1 MKRSLLLVSLFAGLL
16 SGCSQDSEVVESV
29 SRPDGKSQIVITGEG
44 ITSTRADGSGKVE
57 FTGGYATGAGLY
69 DGDAQAAVKAV
80 AYDGYRLTQF
90 EGGPS
95 GESTTLTGAN
105 AYEFDIQRQDWQ
117 FSVSFKKEYLISL
130 IAESGGTVAGG
141 GTVLD
146 GENITV
152 TATPTAGYSFLGWYE
167 GATKV
172 SSLASYIF
180 TVSSNRTLTSS
191 LFMRISDFC

>member
-29 SRPDGKSQIVITGEG
+29 SRPEGKSQIVITGEG

-69 DGDAQAAVKAV
+69 DGDAQAAVQAV
-80 AYDGYRLTQF
+80 AYDGYRLAQF
-90 EGGPS
+90 TGGPS
-95 GESTTLTGAN
+95 GESPTLTGAN

-117 FSVSFKKEYLISL
+117 FSVSFKKEYTIELV
-130 IAESGGTVAGG
+130 AETGGTVSGG
-141 GTVLD
+141 GVALD
-146 GENITV
+146 GDNITV

-167 GATKV
+167 GTTKV

-180 TVSSNRTLTSS
+180 TVSSNRTITSS
-191 LFMRISDFC
+191 LLMHLTDYC